1 MKKKIQYKLNIE
13 SRLDKYLHALNPTIS
28 RSKIQKL
35 IQSGNVTVNGL
46 SAKCSF
52 ILKNSELI
60 EFNSIDTSEQISDLI
75 PQNLNLD
82 ILFEDDDIIVINKEP
97 GIVVHPGIGNHDNTL
112 LNGVLYHCSKLSNIS
127 NRPGV
132 IHRLDKETSGA
143 IVFAKT
149 DHAHHFI
156 SEQFANREIE
166 KSYKAICWGNL
177 IKKRIIKTNL
187 MRDPRNRLRFKTSDF
202 KGKASF
208 STLNPITNY
217 TIPITEVD
225 IFPKTGRTHQIRVHL
240 SSVKHPILND
250 SLYKGG
256 EDFIDSFHQ
265 NFRKDIKKV
274 LKCISRVALHA
285 YKIKFVH
292 PVSKE
297 KVDFIAPIPDDF
309 KQALEVLDE
318 FK

>member
-1 MKKKIQYKLNIE
+1 MKKKIQYKLNSE
-13 SRLDKYLHALNPTIS
+13 SRLDKYLHHLYPTIS
-28 RSKIQKL
+28 RSKIQKS

-46 SAKCSF
+46 SVKCSF

-60 EFNSIDTSEQISDLI
+60 EFNSIDTNDQLSDLI

-97 GIVVHPGIGNHDNTL
+97 RIVVHPGIGNYDNTL

-132 IHRLDKETSGA
+132 IHRLDKETSGV

-149 DHAHHFI
+149 DQAHHFI
-156 SEQFANREIE
+156 SDQFANREVE

-177 IKKRIIKTNL
+177 IKKKIIKTNL

-202 KGKASF
+202 KGKFSL

-256 EDFIDSFHQ
+256 QELIDSFHQ
-265 NFRKDIKKV
+265 NFRKDIKKI

-297 KVDFIAPIPDDF
+297 KVDFTAPIPDDF
-309 KQALEVLDE
+309 KQVLEVLDE